1 MHTAGDPL
9 PLPGLE
15 DVASDRAV
23 GYVEAGVRRTLAQL
37 KRDERLT
44 EVDAGHLAVAIAL
57 SRIITQKEARGRLST
72 VSNDARLLVELL
84 DTFTGEDESAVDQDL
99 RAAMAE
105 IAAMFPDALE
115 AYDQQSTP

>member
-1 MHTAGDPL
+1 MHTDGDPL

-15 DVASDRAV
+15 AVASDRPV
-23 GYVEAGVRRTLAQL
+23 GYVETGVRRTLAAL
-37 KRDERLT
+37 VAADRLA

-84 DTFTGEDESAVDQDL
+84 DAFTADDESAIPDDL
-99 RAAMAE
+99 RDIMAAWSQRA
-105 IAAMFPDALE
+105 DALE
-115 AYDQQSTP
+115 AETWPAP

>member
-1 MHTAGDPL
+1 MDTIGDPL

-15 DVASDRAV
+15 DVPSDRPV
-23 GYVEAGVRRTLAQL
+23 GYVESGVRRALAAL
-37 KRDERLT
+37 AATDRLA

-84 DTFTGEDESAVDQDL
+84 DAFTASDDSEIPDDVAAIISTWNRRADQLD
-99 RAAMAE
+99 AE
-105 IAAMFPDALE
+105 TWPAP
-115 AYDQQSTP
+115 

>member
-1 MHTAGDPL
+1 MHTTGDPL

-15 DVASDRAV
+15 DMPSDRAV
-23 GYVEAGVRRTLAQL
+23 GYVESGVRRTLAAL
-37 KRDERLT
+37 VAADRLA

-84 DTFTGEDESAVDQDL
+84 DAFTADDESAIPDDVQQIIATWKARADAADL
-99 RAAMAE
+99 E
-105 IAAMFPDALE
+105 TWP
-115 AYDQQSTP
+115 TP

>member
-1 MHTAGDPL
+1 MTTIGDPL

-15 DVASDRAV
+15 DLPPDRAV
-23 GYVEAGVRRTLAQL
+23 GYVETGVRRTLAAL
-37 KRDERLT
+37 AATARLA

-84 DTFTGEDESAVDQDL
+84 DTFTAEDESEIDGDL
-99 RAAMAE
+99 RAAMQEWITHA
-105 IAAMFPDALE
+105 DALE
-115 AYDQQSTP
+115 GYQP

>member
-1 MHTAGDPL
+1 MDTIGDPL

-15 DVASDRAV
+15 AMPSDRAV
-23 GYVEAGVRRTLAQL
+23 GYVEAGVRRALVALKAADRLA
-37 KRDERLT
+37 

-84 DTFTGEDESAVDQDL
+84 DAFTADDESAIPDDVAAIIATWNRRADDL
-99 RAAMAE
+99 DAASW
-105 IAAMFPDALE
+105 P
-115 AYDQQSTP
+115 TP